1 MMPHQRHFIFSY
13 LGPRGSLDFV
23 ISLVLDPSV
32 IPPQL
37 NCNINV
43 PELVNVKHGR
53 GLTKHPGFLQVEEL
67 IRVPAQRSFMS
78 SVAFRSAAALFVG
91 GLAVVAGVH
100 YMKR

>member
-1 MMPHQRHFIFSY
+1 VMPHQHHFIFSY
-13 LGPRGSLDFV
+13 LGPRGSLNFV

-32 IPPQL
+32 VPTQL
-37 NCNINV
+37 NSYVNV
-43 PELVNVKHGR
+43 LELVNVKYGR

-67 IRVPAQRSFMS
+67 IRVPVQRSFIS